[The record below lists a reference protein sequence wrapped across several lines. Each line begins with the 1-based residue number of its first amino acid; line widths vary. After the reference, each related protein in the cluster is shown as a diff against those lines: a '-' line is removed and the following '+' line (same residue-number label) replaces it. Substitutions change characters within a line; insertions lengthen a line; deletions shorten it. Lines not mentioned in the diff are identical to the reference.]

1 MSEAWIETASGIKF
15 DLLDPQP
22 DMVKIEDI
30 AHALSQQ
37 NRFTGHA
44 KFPYPVSQHCRLGS
58 LVIEPK
64 FALEFLLHDAS
75 EAYLS
80 DWNRSLK
87 HFTVAGQE
95 YMKMEKHLEKLLAD
109 IFHMPYPMS
118 REVKLMDNM
127 MLYAEKA
134 QLMRPLEWSHDWS
147 EGDGSAQTPADVTI
161 YELTFQENKFLYLNR
176 FEQLVN
182 Q

>member
-58 LVIEPK
+58 LAIEPR

-87 HFTVAGQE
+87 HFTQAGQE
-95 YMKMEKHLEKLLAD
+95 YMKLEKHLEKLLAD

-134 QLMRPLEWSHDWS
+134 QLMKPLEWSHDWS
-147 EGDGSAQTPADVTI
+147 EGDGSKETPAPVIILETS
-161 YELTFQENKFLYLNR
+161 FVENKFLYLQQFDNLR
-176 FEQLVN
+176 N